1 MNGLWKKQSNFV
13 NRGKYEGLEML
24 DHKGTM
30 EINTNRLRL
39 RKFQPDD
46 AEEIF
51 AAWTSDE
58 RVAKYTSWYA
68 HEKMEDTKAYVGYMV
83 SRDQMSD
90 YNWIIESEQKIIG
103 SISVCYSDDDLE
115 IAGIAYVLG
124 YDYWGQGYITEAVKA
139 VIRFL
144 FDEVHYRKII
154 AGCDSENIG
163 SARVLEKAG
172 MKREAVLREHIK
184 RKDGTWGDDL
194 QYGLLKREFIG

>member
-1 MNGLWKKQSNFV
+1 MI
-13 NRGKYEGLEML
+13 E
-24 DHKGTM
+24 HKGSIDIKTG
-30 EINTNRLRL
+30 RLLL
-39 RKFQPDD
+39 RKFQPSD

-68 HEKMEDTKAYVGYMV
+68 HEKIEDTRAYVKYMV
-83 SRDQMSD
+83 SRDELSD
-90 YNWIIESEQKIIG
+90 YNWIIELNHKIIG
-103 SISVCYSDDDLE
+103 SISVCYADDDLE
-115 IAGIAYVLG
+115 IAGIAYALG
-124 YDYWGQGYITEAVKA
+124 YDYWGKGYVTEAAGA

-163 SARVLEKAG
+163 SARVLEKVG

-184 RKDGTWGDDL
+184 RKDGAWGDDL
-194 QYGLLKREFIG
+194 QYGILKREFVR